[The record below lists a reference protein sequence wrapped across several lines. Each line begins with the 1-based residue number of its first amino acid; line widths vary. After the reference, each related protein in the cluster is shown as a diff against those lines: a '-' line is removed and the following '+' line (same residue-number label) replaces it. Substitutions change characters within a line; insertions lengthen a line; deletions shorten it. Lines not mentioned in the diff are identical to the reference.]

1 VIRTIDAGMTDRRG
15 RSVTLRGVSD
25 GNWRDIADVIPQDDQ
40 RDWVATS
47 GARYLLLSLYE
58 GVWTSLGV
66 YLDELVVGHIM
77 WAYDEDDD
85 RNWIGGMLIDKE
97 EQGAGIGRAALLTM
111 VDYLREL
118 PEPKGIRLSVHQ
130 DNLPA
135 RKLYA
140 SVGFVELEID
150 EDGELTA
157 ELADPD
163 LEIPENAE
171 V

>member
-1 VIRTIDAGMTDRRG
+1 
-15 RSVTLRGVSD
+15 
-25 GNWRDIADVIPQDDQ
+25 
-40 RDWVATS
+40 
-47 GARYLLLSLYE
+47 
-58 GVWTSLGV
+58 VWTSLGV

>member
-1 VIRTIDAGMTDRRG
+1 MIRTIDAGMTDARG

-25 GNWRDIADVIPQDDQ
+25 ENWRDIADVVPKDDQ

-47 GARYLLLSLYE
+47 GARYLLLSERE

-66 YLDELVVGHIM
+66 YSDELVVGHIM

-85 RNWIGGMLIDKE
+85 RNWIGGMLIEAQD
-97 EQGAGIGRAALLTM
+97 QGTGIGRAALLTL

-135 RKLYA
+135 RRLYA

-150 EDGELTA
+150 EDGDLTA

-163 LEIPENAE
+163 AEIPENAE